1 MNRLI
6 QRKIVEIPENDP
18 VIAYKKLT
26 KDMRSPYRHHT
37 YEIGKTYHSHC
48 FTGDYRIE
56 GFFSMHKSCTDA
68 WAGDIVFEVAIWG
81 NVLFINND
89 NIESEYLKILKKVR
103 IDVST
108 NEVFCRE
115 DTS

>member
-26 KDMRSPYRHHT
+26 KAMRSPYRHHT

-56 GFFSMHKSCTDA
+56 GFYSMSRTDA
-68 WAGDIVFEVAIWG
+68 WAGDLLFKVAIWG
-81 NVLFINND
+81 KVLFINND
-89 NIESEYLKILKKVR
+89 NIESEYLKILQKEG
-103 IDVST
+103 ILH
-108 NEVFCRE
+108 
-115 DTS
+115 